1 MTGFESLTLAL
12 EDWFDKPLS
21 DLPDG
26 LRERFKNQLL
36 SLLWDS
42 LSANQRRSA
51 ALQLDYEMDP
61 ARTEERDATWNEVSV
76 DWDYWKQVPKLT
88 AQEFC
93 ILCLL
98 QDPRHFESE
107 KTFTFGGAGKTLG
120 ERVGD
125 DVRIIERT
133 LGPDITR
140 PIPEWIAW
148 AKLQNWDMPS
158 YFRDYEKNGG
168 TFIAP
173 QDLTGTNDPKLAGN
187 RCAVFRTMEKLTA
200 DEVSMTFVGDKN
212 QSGMG
217 NNMLEIS
224 ARGVTRRVAL
234 AELELVDRRKGHL
247 NRQGVIL
254 LGMAQNKKLSS
265 NQANIK
271 KISRLRAVFF
281 AHLGI
286 SNDPFMAYR
295 EGTGWE
301 PLFNIKDLRGAADDR
316 ARKEGERKSI
326 SLDELT
332 GSGHQLS
339 DTNESNNPD
348 NDSADAWLKKND
360 PSYPSE
366 Y

>member
-1 MTGFESLTLAL
+1 MTGFDPLAVAL
-12 EDWFDKPLS
+12 ENWFEKPFS

-26 LRERFKNQLL
+26 LRERVAQEEILMP
-36 SLLWDS
+36 WDS

-51 ALQLDYEMDP
+51 AIQLDYEMDP
-61 ARTEERDATWNEVSV
+61 ARAEERAAAWNEVSV
-76 DWDYWKQVPKLT
+76 DWAYWRQVPALT

-93 ILCLL
+93 ILRLL
-98 QDPRHFESE
+98 HDPRHFESE
-107 KTFTFGGAGKTLG
+107 KTFTFGGAGKSLG
-120 ERVGD
+120 ELVDD

-133 LGPDITR
+133 LDPDIIK

-148 AKLQNWDMPS
+148 AQLQNWDMPS

-168 TFIAP
+168 TFITA
-173 QDLTGTNDPKLAGN
+173 QDLPGTHDLKLAGN
-187 RCAVFRTMEKLTA
+187 RCKVFRAMEKLTA

-212 QSGMG
+212 ESGMG

-224 ARGVTRRVAL
+224 ARGVTRRVPL
-234 AELELVDRRKGHL
+234 AELDLVDRRNSHL

-254 LGMAQNKKLSS
+254 LGMAQNKKLSR

-271 KISRLRAVFF
+271 KISRLREIFF

-332 GSGHQLS
+332 GSGHQFS